1 MASCLLCSVLIEFG
15 LRFEDS
21 RGRAI
26 SSVDWV
32 IPQIVRGERPRGQGL
47 VLEDVLPQ
55 LWTGFICCPA
65 LAGQWIESECI
76 FFILTYV
83 SSEIELRIVP
93 RSFQALVFVATEK
106 N

>member
-1 MASCLLCSVLIEFG
+1 MKRRKDWLFLRTCIDGLLPPVCSVLIEFG

-32 IPQIVRGERPRGQGL
+32 VPQIVRGERPRGQGL

-55 LWTGFICCPA
+55 LWTGFVCCPA
-65 LAGQWIESECI
+65 L
-76 FFILTYV
+76 
-83 SSEIELRIVP
+83 
-93 RSFQALVFVATEK
+93 VAARVD
-106 N
+106 

>member
-1 MASCLLCSVLIEFG
+1 MASCLLCAVLIEFG

-32 IPQIVRGERPRGQGL
+32 VPQIVRGEHPPGQGL

-55 LWTGFICCPA
+55 LWTGFVCCPA
-65 LAGQWIESECI
+65 LAAAG
-76 FFILTYV
+76 V
-83 SSEIELRIVP
+83 D
-93 RSFQALVFVATEK
+93 
-106 N
+106 